1 MLNGNMITRERIASI
16 EPRIRPFVRHTPVLR
31 VDMADF
37 GRLPLGIDLKLECLQ
52 HSGSFKARG
61 AFTNLLE
68 RPVPKA
74 GVVAASG
81 GNHGAAVA
89 YAAMRLGHKA
99 TIFVP
104 EVSPPAK
111 LERIRGYGADLVVG
125 GGRYAEALA
134 ASEDFAEK
142 SGALQIHAFNQEET
156 LVGQGT
162 LGLEIEAD
170 LPELDTLLVAVGG
183 GGLIGGIAA
192 WFAGRIRIIAVEP
205 EGAPTLY
212 RAFEAGRPVDAPA
225 EGIAADSL
233 APKRVG
239 GLMFPIA
246 EAFVERS
253 ILVGDDE
260 IVAAQAA
267 LWDRAA
273 PRPSLRSFPAATRRP
288 RASASP
294 CWSAVQTPIRLN
306 SDDNASSP
314 VHVFGNRLA
323 FAVFVGMVRVV
334 RFGLSRP
341 TGEGPMT
348 QRPTFISD
356 RSLAGRLALSRLA
369 TRVSITVE
377 RGWPLL
383 LPLVIVA
390 SLFLS
395 VSWLGLFLL
404 LPDMAHIGLLPR
416 STGASRRP
424 TNCCTARCW
433 CRPTGRAA
441 GKAFFRKRCGAS
453 TRNAWPKN
461 SATSVATCRA
471 RGSRSATRG
480 GCARWRR
487 FC

>member
-1 MLNGNMITRERIASI
+1 MLNSNSITRERIAAM

-37 GRLPLGIDLKLECLQ
+37 ARPPLAVDLKLECLQ

-111 LERIRGYGADLVVG
+111 LERIRGYGAELVVG
-125 GGRYAEALA
+125 GARYAEALV

-192 WFAGRIRIIAVEP
+192 WFAGRIRIVAVEP

-212 RAFEAGRPVDAPA
+212 RAFEAGQPVDAPA

-239 GLMFPIA
+239 EMMFPIA

-253 ILVGDDE
+253 ILVSDDE
-260 IVAAQAA
+260 IIAAQAA
-267 LWDRAA
+267 LWDRVRIIAEPGGAA
-273 PRPSLRSFPAATRRP
+273 AFAAILSGRYAPAAGERV
-288 RASASP
+288 
-294 CWSAVQTPIRLN
+294 AV
-306 SDDNASSP
+306 
-314 VHVFGNRLA
+314 
-323 FAVFVGMVRVV
+323 
-334 RFGLSRP
+334 
-341 TGEGPMT
+341 
-348 QRPTFISD
+348 
-356 RSLAGRLALSRLA
+356 
-369 TRVSITVE
+369 
-377 RGWPLL
+377 
-383 LPLVIVA
+383 LV
-390 SLFLS
+390 
-395 VSWLGLFLL
+395 
-404 LPDMAHIGLLPR
+404 
-416 STGASRRP
+416 
-424 TNCCTARCW
+424 
-433 CRPTGRAA
+433 
-441 GKAFFRKRCGAS
+441 CGA
-453 TRNAWPKN
+453 NANPAK
-461 SATSVATCRA
+461 
-471 RGSRSATRG
+471 
-480 GCARWRR
+480 
-487 FC
+487 F